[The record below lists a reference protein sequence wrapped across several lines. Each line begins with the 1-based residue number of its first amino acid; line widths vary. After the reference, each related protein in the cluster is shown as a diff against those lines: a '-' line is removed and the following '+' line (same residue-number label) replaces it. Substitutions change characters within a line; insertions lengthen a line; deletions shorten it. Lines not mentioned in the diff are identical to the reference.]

1 MRITVVGAGA
11 MGTLMAARL
20 SSAMASGTGGAV
32 SERPERVILYGR
44 PSPHLEAIQRD
55 GVRLTERDGTT
66 HTIPVQVT
74 TEPADVAGSELI
86 IVLVKSWATA
96 ESVKPLRSHLTRDAV
111 VLTLQNG
118 LGNAAQLRSALL
130 HDGVRPHV
138 WLGVTTQAALRTE
151 PGCVTHSGEG
161 ITVIGRRSSEVNTRL
176 QEIAATLT
184 SAGIPTTAVDDI
196 HRWVWRKLAVNAAIN
211 PVTALAD
218 VPNCAVRKNHDL
230 QNACRLLASEAAAV
244 ASARGLALD
253 EQQVMDAVNDVAEA
267 TGDNRSSMLI
277 DLENGL
283 RTEIDAINGAIVKEA
298 HRRGIPAP
306 ANQLM
311 VSLIRARASRQER
324 QGRD

>member
-1 MRITVVGAGA
+1 
-11 MGTLMAARL
+11 MAARL
-20 SSAMASGTGGAV
+20 SSAMASGEG
-32 SERPERVILYGR
+32 SERPERVILYSR
-44 PSPHLEAIQRD
+44 PSPHIEAIQRD

-66 HTIPVQVT
+66 HTVPVEAT
-74 TEPADVAGSELI
+74 TDPADVAGSELI

-96 ESVKPLRSHLTRDAV
+96 ESVTPLKSYLTRDAV

-151 PGCVTHSGEG
+151 PGCVTHTGEG
-161 ITVIGRRSSEVNTRL
+161 ITVIGRKSSEVNTRL

-184 SAGIPTTAVDDI
+184 SAGIPTSAVDDI

-211 PVTALAD
+211 PLTALAE
-218 VPNCAVRKNHDL
+218 VPNCAVRDNQDL
-230 QNACRLLASEAAAV
+230 QAACRLLASEAAAV
-244 ASARGLALD
+244 ASARGLPLD
-253 EQQVMDAVNDVAEA
+253 EQQVMDAINDVAEA
-267 TGDNRSSMLI
+267 TGDTRSSMLL

-298 HRRGIPAP
+298 KRRDIPVP

-311 VSLIRARASRQER
+311 VSLVRARESRPER
-324 QGRD
+324 HGRD